1 MRNKLLL
8 LSLCCGSL
16 AWAGPTEDP
25 VIMKVNG
32 KDVTKAEFEYIYRKN
47 NQQQIDNKSLDD
59 YLVLFKNFKLKVS
72 EAESMGLDTTI
83 AFKTEL
89 EGYRKQLANPYLVD
103 RQVDDQ
109 LALEAYNRLKE
120 NVEVSHILFR
130 IPENATPADT
140 FKIYQKADSVLN
152 LIRKGQDF
160 ATLAKQYSE
169 DPSAARNAGYLGFI
183 TGFMTVY
190 PFESAAY
197 NTPAGS
203 VTGPVRSQFGY
214 HLVKVS
220 SRRSDPGQVL
230 TAHIMKATS
239 PNAPEEQR
247 KKAEQE
253 IREIYDQIMQGG
265 DFAAIAKEK
274 SDDPGSAQKGGELP
288 WFGSGRMVK
297 EFEDVAFSLK
307 EKGDISAPVLS
318 PFGWHIV
325 KLLDRKQLEPF
336 SEKKAELLR
345 RIARDER
352 GNKGQLSL
360 IEKLKKEYNLTLN
373 QPVVDRIVKLTE
385 AYNPKDSVFMSKI
398 EGDSEALLTINGQ
411 PYAVSDFAVYL
422 KKQFNAEN
430 MPAADYLNDKINA
443 FAGKSILDY
452 EDSQLE
458 SKYADFR
465 NLMNEYRDGI
475 LLFEVSNREVWDKAS
490 KDTQGLSDFFKKNKK
505 KYNWKEPRYK
515 GYVVSC
521 KNDSVASLAKVK
533 IASYPQDSVVY
544 YLQKEF
550 NNDSIKNVKVEK
562 GLYLKGDNQ
571 WVDQAVFTIGSPAV
585 NEDFPVVFVSGKL
598 LKKGPESYQDVRGL
612 VTADYQN
619 YLENRW
625 IKALNKK
632 YPVEINKDVVKTVN
646 NK

>member
-373 QPVVDRIVKLTE
+373 QPVVDRMVKLTE

>member
-72 EAESMGLDTTI
+72 EAESMGLDTTSV
-83 AFKTEL
+83 FKTEL

-230 TAHIMKATS
+230 TAHIMKASS

-373 QPVVDRIVKLTE
+373 QPVVDRMVKLTE
-385 AYNPKDSVFMSKI
+385 TYNPKDSVFMTKI
-398 EGDSEALLTINGQ
+398 EEDSETLLTINGQ

>member
-288 WFGSGRMVK
+288 WFGSGSMVK

-373 QPVVDRIVKLTE
+373 QPVVDRMVKLTE
-385 AYNPKDSVFMSKI
+385 TYNPKDSVFMSKI
-398 EGDSEALLTINGQ
+398 EGDSETLLTINGQ